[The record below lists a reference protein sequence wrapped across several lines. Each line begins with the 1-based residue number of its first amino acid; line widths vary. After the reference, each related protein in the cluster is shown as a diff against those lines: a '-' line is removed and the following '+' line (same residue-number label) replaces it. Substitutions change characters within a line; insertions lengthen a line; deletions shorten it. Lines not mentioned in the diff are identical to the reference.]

1 MQLLL
6 AEEDNINRSVKVRGG
21 IYTAKAKE
29 GRYIYKRPP
38 FGYGKEGE
46 RKERH
51 LVINE
56 NEAAIVHFIYNSY
69 LQDMPIYIIAEK
81 AREVG
86 FKRFGNVAIQRILT
100 YPLYAGMQYVE
111 RFKDYPGGLFP
122 AKHDA
127 IIDLAT
133 WEQVQRK
140 MKKPEKEKVTVDDE
154 LPLRGVLKCHCGK
167 PLTGAPSRGKMGKY
181 YHYYKCNKTNHLN
194 LSAVRAHD
202 KLQQVFGLMSLPGK
216 VIKVIKENSEKIFGQ
231 KMKDDKK
238 LLEEKK
244 RELAAEETKLFSIE
258 EKWISNK
265 INHDTY
271 DRWFSTINNN
281 KITLKASIE
290 RLSGDRNKIYDIVQR
305 NLELL
310 TDLKFVYT
318 KSDTIKKQELIRLG
332 FDNNLYYQD
341 GIYRTPTML
350 EVLSHNS
357 QVMREKGLLIYE
369 KKREIFSNPPLSGPD
384 GKSYWF
390 SNFIHSYYSLLYSLN
405 ISILRVVFY
414 FYGSELYMSLPN

>member
-1 MQLLL
+1 M
-6 AEEDNINRSVKVRGG
+6 
-21 IYTAKAKE
+21 
-29 GRYIYKRPP
+29 KR
-38 FGYGKEGE
+38 
-46 RKERH
+46 
-51 LVINE
+51 
-56 NEAAIVHFIYNSY
+56 
-69 LQDMPIYIIAEK
+69 
-81 AREVG
+81 
-86 FKRFGNVAIQRILT
+86 
-100 YPLYAGMQYVE
+100 
-111 RFKDYPGGLFP
+111 
-122 AKHDA
+122 
-127 IIDLAT
+127 
-133 WEQVQRK
+133 
-140 MKKPEKEKVTVDDE
+140 PEKEKVTVNDE

-181 YHYYKCNKTNHLN
+181 YYYYKCNKTNHLN
-194 LSAVRAHD
+194 LSAVLAHD
-202 KLQQVFGLMSLPGK
+202 KLQQVFGLMSLPEKG
-216 VIKVIKENSEKIFGQ
+216 IKIIKENSEKIFGQ

-258 EKWISNK
+258 EKWISNN

-318 KSDTIKKQELIRLG
+318 KSDTIEKQELIRLG

-350 EVLSHNS
+350 EILSHNS
-357 QVMREKGLLIYE
+357 KVMKEKGLLIYE
-369 KKREIFSNPPLSGPD
+369 KKRETSSNSPLSGPD
-384 GKSYWF
+384 GISKSF
-390 SNFIHSYYSLLYSLN
+390 LLL
-405 ISILRVVFY
+405 
-414 FYGSELYMSLPN
+414 